1 MNPPGVLN
9 LQGVGN
15 SGSLSTGSFSFA
27 CTSPT
32 SFKGNAIRTF
42 NETLTFQ
49 NSEVTSFEAKLN
61 VTCTFT
67 NTDPPVFATAPTL
80 QKLTSGQFLSMTLPS
95 VIENSNAPATI
106 TFYAPTDLASNVK
119 YVAANRTVAFDGR
132 MTSATTKAFTVSYI
146 LTDTAGNPSPTV
158 F

>member
-1 MNPPGVLN
+1 
-9 LQGVGN
+9 
-15 SGSLSTGSFSFA
+15 
-27 CTSPT
+27 
-32 SFKGNAIRTF
+32 
-42 NETLTFQ
+42 
-49 NSEVTSFEAKLN
+49 
-61 VTCTFT
+61 
-67 NTDPPVFATAPTL
+67 
-80 QKLTSGQFLSMTLPS
+80 MTLPS